1 MIIIND
7 EIVVFILG
15 GRLIHRN
22 HRYNDGI
29 IAGVIIVNV

>member
-1 MIIIND
+1 MLIIND

-15 GRLIHRN
+15 GRLIHYN
-22 HRYNDGI
+22 HRYNDSK